1 MLYNP
6 LNTNMKLELYTA
18 GFIAALVPAAAYVY
32 NPPSYVLTP
41 CEQWRFSDSLLAQSM
56 FSDADTWLDMTSFL
70 PETDFILELDLNQN
84 HALH

>member
-18 GFIAALVPAAAYVY
+18 GLIAALVPAAAYVY

-41 CEQWRFSDSLLAQSM
+41 CE
-56 FSDADTWLDMTSFL
+56 
-70 PETDFILELDLNQN
+70 
-84 HALH
+84 